1 MTTLTTMTQF
11 VASLSPNAA
20 LLLLSAGLALIAF
33 ELNRP
38 GSILPGACGL
48 LLTLLAAAALLRCH
62 PRPWA
67 MALSVIAL
75 GCLLVQL
82 RRTLPLWA
90 AALATAAL
98 VGSLAGLVPADRGAR
113 LHPAV
118 TTLCGLILGAG
129 ITLLTRVARR
139 ARLNKGLD

>member
-1 MTTLTTMTQF
+1 MTTTPFL
-11 VASLSPNAA
+11 ASLSPDAA
-20 LLLLSAGLALIAF
+20 VLLLTAGLALIAF

-48 LLTLLAAAALLRCH
+48 LLTLLAAARLLRCH

-67 MALSVIAL
+67 IGLFIMAL
-75 GCLLVQL
+75 GCLLLQL

-90 AALATAAL
+90 AAFATVAL
-98 VGSLAGLVPADRGAR
+98 VAGLVWLLPAGGGVFI
-113 LHPAV
+113 HPVVA
-118 TTLCGLILGAG
+118 TLCGLILGTG

-139 ARLNKGLD
+139 ARHNKGLD